1 MLFRSGSRKGRN
13 GMTRRGRNVLRI
25 CCLSA
30 GIVLTAAGIWRG
42 EASEV
47 LDKAVRICLECIG
60 IG

>member
-1 MLFRSGSRKGRN
+1 
-13 GMTRRGRNVLRI
+13 MTRRGRNVLRI